1 MTGTSCKRN
10 KPSGTGIP
18 FRVVVLALM
27 LPAAASAAE
36 WALDPMVSGQV
47 RFDDNLRMRVT
58 DKLATT
64 EVAIRPELAFF
75 RATEVSEIRGEA
87 ALNFRR
93 FDKDDEV
100 NKLNTDDYFLKA
112 TSFYRTERQ
121 RWGLDLNFT
130 KDTTLDSEL
139 EETGV
144 VFSRVPR
151 LIRALTPNWTY
162 SLNERN
168 NINLYYSYRQVRY
181 DTGPVENYFFDYDNQ
196 VLSLGHRF
204 SWTERTGFNTTL
216 SVSRYHRD
224 DDSYVSENGQFQIGV
239 SHMFSERWSGQFTAG
254 GRRTRNTV
262 KAGVPICLGYIMPG
276 FFFGKPGSVCVDR
289 DTLLEIP
296 FEITTKKDST
306 LSSGGVFSVG
316 VQHRDETSSVAVNV
330 SRNIVPSARYGLIL
344 TDRAGLDYEH
354 SFSET
359 LSASASLSWYSSND
373 TASDGDFLDRE
384 YIQFVPQL
392 RWRLDRD
399 WSLVGAYRYREQRYA
414 RRDTARGNAAW
425 LTLRYGW
432 PKIVVGR

>member
-1 MTGTSCKRN
+1 MTNTRFGLYTLA
-10 KPSGTGIP
+10 
-18 FRVVVLALM
+18 VLV
-27 LPAAASAAE
+27 AAGFGWASAQAAE
-36 WALDPMVSGQV
+36 WALDPMISGLV

-87 ALNFRR
+87 AMNFRR
-93 FDKDDEV
+93 FDKDDGV

-112 TSFYRTERQ
+112 NSFYRTERQ
-121 RWGLDLNFT
+121 RWGLNLNFT

-151 LIRALTPNWTY
+151 LIRALTPDWTF
-162 SLNERN
+162 SLNEKN
-168 NINLYYSYRQVRY
+168 NLNLNYSYRQVRY

-196 VLSLGHRF
+196 ILSVGHRF
-204 SWTERTGFNTTL
+204 SWTERTGLNTTL
-216 SVSRYHRD
+216 SASRYHRD
-224 DDSYVSENGQFQIGV
+224 DDSYVSENGQFRIGV

-262 KAGVPICLGYIMPG
+262 KAGVPICPGYIMPG

-296 FEITTKKDST
+296 FEITTVKNST
-306 LSSGGVFSVG
+306 LSSGGVFSAG
-316 VQHRDETSSVAVNV
+316 IQHRGETSTVALNV

-344 TDRAGLDYEH
+344 TDRAGLSYDRT
-354 SFSET
+354 FSET

-373 TASDGDFLDRE
+373 TASDGNFLDRQ
-384 YIQFVPQL
+384 YFQFIPQL

-399 WSLVGAYRYREQRYA
+399 WRLVASYRYREQRYA
-414 RRDTARGNAAW
+414 RRDTAKGNAAW

-432 PKIVVGR
+432 PKIAVGR